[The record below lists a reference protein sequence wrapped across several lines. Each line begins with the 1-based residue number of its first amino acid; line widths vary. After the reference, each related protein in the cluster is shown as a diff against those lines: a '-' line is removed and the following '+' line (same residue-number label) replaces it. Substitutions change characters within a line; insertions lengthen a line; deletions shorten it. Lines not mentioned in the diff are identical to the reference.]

1 MADGSMKNAYMM
13 LMSIIPLI
21 KYVLFVNT
29 FLFLSSLV
37 PGAQF
42 LRKLHIRM
50 AWNQAGNG
58 KSDPLN
64 SVVFIK

>member
-1 MADGSMKNAYMM
+1 MM
-13 LMSIIPLI
+13 LMLIIPLI

-42 LRKLHIRM
+42 LRKL
-50 AWNQAGNG
+50 NG
-58 KSDPLN
+58 LESNRKW
-64 SVVFIK
+64 VVRATEFGGVH